1 MLKTIFSFFALLFF
15 MGTAYQAKAQN
26 FSLWLRD
33 SVDCQTG
40 IAAVEVWAWGNNPPY
55 TYLWNDGSTTQR
67 IDNPNVGQF
76 YSVTVTDATGATA
89 TDNVTAR
96 FTSFVP
102 VTVTHTVIQN
112 VCSANGLGGI
122 VDVTVSGGTPPY
134 TYQWGYSGFTT
145 EDVSGLFDSDYIYVG
160 HAGNYCQTYESIN
173 VGQGLFNYGTR
184 VNEANCT
191 MATGSINFYTS
202 GNYIYEWSDGQTTA
216 SATGL
221 VAGAYGLTV
230 TDPNTNCTVRRV
242 FQVDNTPNCL
252 STISG
257 YVYNNASCQPTQNGY
272 AWYQQVVITDL
283 TTGQAH
289 YPYTQANG
297 YYQFNTTEA
306 TTYSLSVTPYGAVAV
321 ICPNTNNYTVTTTA
335 QGGNYSN
342 NNFFIGRANDIDVQV
357 SYYAGNVRP
366 MNNQWNSIYVCNAG
380 NLPQTGDITVVLDP
394 LLTYV
399 PASAYVQSLVNYGY
413 YYNYQPITP
422 TINANNLVFAYS
434 NLLSGEC
441 RYISFQANLGSNQPF
456 GTTLSNNVSVTPL
469 VGDAVPADNNDV
481 TVATVVNS
489 YDPNDKQQFN
499 FRSGNSFD
507 AEIYTQDTEMDYLIR
522 FQNTGNAPA
531 IRVEIRDTFE
541 NNLIASSVKN
551 INTSHRANVRVE
563 GNVLIATFDNIY
575 LADSFSNEPA
585 SHGFISFKMDRQ
597 AGLPLQTEINNSA
610 AIYFDFNEPVITNTQ
625 VTTIVQPVAIAQT
638 RAEEIGLEI
647 MPNPATTLL
656 NVKYQLVSDVE
667 VSLNIV
673 NGMGQVI
680 KNISQNQ
687 NQAAG
692 AQVAQIAVE
701 ELPTGVY
708 YLFITTSEGSYAK
721 KFVKQ

>member
-1 MLKTIFSFFALLFF
+1 MLKNLSRLLALVFLSS
-15 MGTAYQAKAQN
+15 AAQQLSAQSIN
-26 FSLWLRD
+26 LWVGDSL
-33 SVDCQTG
+33 DCQTG
-40 IAAVEVWAWGNNPPY
+40 TVALDVWAWSNNPPF
-55 TYLWNDGSTTQR
+55 TYLWSDGSTTSR
-67 IDNPNVGQF
+67 IINPLGGQV
-76 YSVTVTDATGATA
+76 YSVTATDASGATA
-89 TDNVTAR
+89 TGST
-96 FTSFVP
+96 
-102 VTVTHTVIQN
+102 TVTNFSFTPLVISYNVIQN
-112 VCSANGLGGI
+112 ACNPNGLGGI
-122 VDVTVSGGTPPY
+122 VDVTVTGGTPPY
-134 TYQWGYSGFTT
+134 NYQWNNSGFRT
-145 EDVSGLFDSDYIYVG
+145 EDVTGLMGDDYLTVG
-160 HAGNYCQTYESIN
+160 HSGNYCRAAESIN
-173 VGQGLFNYGTR
+173 VGGGLYIYNTLI
-184 VNEANCT
+184 NESTCT
-191 MATGSINFYTS
+191 MSNGSVQLIPQ
-202 GNYIYEWSDGQTTA
+202 GNYSYEWSDGQT
-216 SATGL
+216 SSFATGL
-221 VAGAYGLTV
+221 TAGTYGLTV
-230 TDPNTNCTVRRV
+230 TDPTNGCEVRRV
-242 FQVDNTPNCL
+242 FQVDNTPNCE

-257 YVYNNASCQPTQNGY
+257 RVYHNANCMPMQNGY
-272 AWYQQVVITDL
+272 SCGQQVVITDNS
-283 TTGQAH
+283 TGQVH
-289 YPYTQANG
+289 YRYTDING
-297 YYQFNTTEA
+297 YYSFRTVDA
-306 TTYSLSVTPYGAVAV
+306 TSYSISLTPYMGISV
-321 ICPNTNNYTVTTTA
+321 ICPNSGQLTTTTTA
-335 QGGNYSN
+335 QGGSYIN
-342 NNFFIGRANDIDVQV
+342 NDFFIGRANDNDVQV
-357 SYYAGNVRP
+357 NLYSWGIRP
-366 MNNQWNSIYVCNAG
+366 FIQGFNFVNFCNNG
-380 NLPQTGDITVVLDP
+380 NLPQSGDITLTIDP

-399 PASAYVQSLVNYGY
+399 GNSGY
-413 YYNYQPITP
+413 YRWPTLTPVTP
-422 TINANNLVFAYS
+422 TQNGNVLTFPYT

-441 RYISFQANLGSNQPF
+441 QNLDVYVIMNSNQPF
-456 GTTLSNNVSVTPL
+456 GTTLTSSASITPV

-481 TVATVVNS
+481 IVYQVVNS

-499 FRSGNSFD
+499 FRLGNGLD
-507 AEIYTQDTEMDYLIR
+507 AEIYTQDTEMDYMIR

-541 NNLIASSVKN
+541 NTLVANSVKN
-551 INTSHRANVRVE
+551 INTSHRADVRIE
-563 GNVLIATFDNIY
+563 GSVLIVTFDNIY

-656 NVKYQLVSDVE
+656 NVKYQLVSDAE

-708 YLFITTSEGSYAK
+708 YLFITTSEGNYAK